1 MKRLIRLFALPLF
14 LAATVL
20 SGACGSVT
28 PNEGEEAVLIRKPW
42 IFGSGGVDDT
52 PVKSGRAWVALSTEH
67 RIVNMQPMQF
77 TLSIN
82 DLMSSDGVPLDFEA
96 KVQMKVVDSVK
107 LVTQFGGDG
116 WYQRNIEAVFQK
128 ALRDAVKKRGMN
140 ETAINA
146 SAAEAIDQEVTAALQ
161 AHVKNIDIPVVII
174 DVNCGRANPP
184 DAIKSQR
191 IATAEQEQRA
201 NTEKMNKLAEDQRK
215 LSEEARAA
223 ADNAYRLAMGL
234 SPEQYL
240 QLEQIKL
247 LGTVCAGGKCSF
259 VNGGVFNNLPL
270 R

>member
-1 MKRLIRLFALPLF
+1 MRKSLVFA
-14 LAATVL
+14 AMMAVAIA
-20 SGACGSVT
+20 SGACSSVS
-28 PNEGEEAVLIRKPW
+28 PNEGEEAVLVRKPW
-42 IFGSGGVDDT
+42 IFGSGGVDPN
-52 PVKSGRAWVALSTEH
+52 PVKPGLKWVALTTEA

-77 TLSIN
+77 PLAIQ
-82 DLMSSDGVPLDFEA
+82 DLMSLDGVPLDFEA
-96 KVQMKVVDSVK
+96 KVQMRVTDSVK
-107 LVTQFGGDG
+107 LASNFGVDG

-140 ETAINA
+140 ETAISS
-146 SAAEAIDQEVTAALQ
+146 SAAEAIDHEVTDALK
-161 AHVKNIDIPVVII
+161 AHVQAIDLPVEII

-184 DAIKSQR
+184 DAIKDQR
-191 IATAEQEQRA
+191 IATAAQEQRV
-201 NTEKMNKLAEDQRK
+201 NTEKFKKLAEDQR
-215 LSEEARAA
+215 LAAEQARAA
-223 ADNAYRLAMGL
+223 ADNAYRLAMHL